1 MFNEREQIEVEF
13 SAFDAIEVWE
23 EDGRLRADS
32 TTADADP
39 EPDDATAGE
48 WEEWSDLAGA
58 LGLRSDG
65 RRRRDEDEEDELDD
79 DFETEEDEEDE
90 FEDDEFEE
98 DFDEDLDEEEDEDLD
113 EDFDEDDEDL

>member
-1 MFNEREQIEVEF
+1 MFNEREQIEVEL

-23 EDGRLRADS
+23 EDGRLRTDI

-39 EPDDATAGE
+39 EPDAAAEE

-58 LGLRSDG
+58 LELRSDG

-79 DFETEEDEEDE
+79 DFETEEEEEDE
-90 FEDDEFEE
+90 FEDDEFDE